1 MVILKSNVIRKSFF
15 EDEVKKKKEKFRK
28 KKKRK
33 KECKKINFGGTLINT
48 FPMAINSD

>member
-1 MVILKSNVIRKSFF
+1 MVILKSNVRKSFF

-28 KKKRK
+28 KKKG
-33 KECKKINFGGTLINT
+33 KECEKFNFGGTLINT